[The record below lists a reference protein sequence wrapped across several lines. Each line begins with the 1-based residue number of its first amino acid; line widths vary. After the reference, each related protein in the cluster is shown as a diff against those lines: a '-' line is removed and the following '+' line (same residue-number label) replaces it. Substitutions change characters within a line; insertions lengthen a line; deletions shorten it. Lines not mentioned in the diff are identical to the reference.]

1 VAALAPVHCEPAQG
15 LDSVSHCTFGPSAIG
30 RLTVVGDMAA
40 PEAPDIPDGPH
51 CTDAITREFFNHAI
65 LHAQMTTSATYQES
79 ALVR

>member
-1 VAALAPVHCEPAQG
+1 
-15 LDSVSHCTFGPSAIG
+15 
-30 RLTVVGDMAA
+30 MAA